1 MNSKKIQEI
10 MNFVDGIQHETNG
23 DYALITQLR
32 SSLFFLDKSL
42 EQKQKDLEKVSEKLK
57 GFFNAMIAPDP
68 EITHES
74 ASEADEKVGIVDLNK
89 S

>member
-1 MNSKKIQEI
+1 MNSKKIEEI
-10 MNFVDGIQHETNG
+10 MKFVDGVQREANE

-57 GFFNAMIAPDP
+57 GFFNVMIAPDP